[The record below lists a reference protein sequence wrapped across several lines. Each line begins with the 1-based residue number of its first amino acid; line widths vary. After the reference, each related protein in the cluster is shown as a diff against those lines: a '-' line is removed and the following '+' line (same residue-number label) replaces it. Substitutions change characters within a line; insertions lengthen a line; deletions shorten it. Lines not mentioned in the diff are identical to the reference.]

1 MEADLTKASKL
12 FCEGMSLLEF
22 MSSGFSSDRIEVSVG
37 NSFFNNC
44 YSTINSKLQN
54 SADKAS

>member
-22 MSSGFSSDRIEVSVG
+22 VSSCFSMKRIKVSAG
-37 NSFFNNC
+37 HSFFNNY
-44 YSTINSKLQN
+44 YSTIY
-54 SADKAS
+54 